1 MNAAEDILLVFY
13 LAALF
18 SLFVY
23 GINCYF
29 LMIYYRMSLP
39 KARLRQ
45 QNLQDKFY
53 NTLPLTGWPR
63 VTIQLPIFNERYVA
77 ERLVKAACQ
86 IDYPKELLEIQVLD
100 DSTDDT
106 VEIAGAVVQE
116 MREQGFD
123 VNHLHRTVRTGYKAG
138 ALKEGLKSAK
148 GEFTGIFSQEDDP
161 VFR

>member
-1 MNAAEDILLVFY
+1 MSTLEHILLVFY
-13 LAALF
+13 LLALF

-45 QNLQDKFY
+45 QHLQDKFID
-53 NTLPLTGWPR
+53 TFPQTGWPR
-63 VTIQLPIFNERYVA
+63 VTIQLPIYNERYVA

-86 IDYPKELLEIQVLD
+86 IDYPQELLEIQVLD

-106 VEIAGAVVQE
+106 VEIAGVVVQE
-116 MREQGFD
+116 MRKQ
-123 VNHLHRTVRTGYKAG
+123 
-138 ALKEGLKSAK
+138 
-148 GEFTGIFSQEDDP
+148 
-161 VFR
+161 